1 VSTLSDTKKQAVRAQ
16 PLEKRIR
23 DLEDRVKR
31 LEQERAEPKR
41 LVAPMLLPM

>member
-1 VSTLSDTKKQAVRAQ
+1 VSTLSDTKKQAVRPQ

-23 DLEDRVKR
+23 DLEDGVKR

-41 LVAPMLLPM
+41 LVAPTLLPM